1 MAASGFPPVPEQP
14 EPPRARTRVLV
25 FTILG
30 AILAAALII
39 AIVGRVG
46 TGTGGGIRRAGSNQ
60 APTFDVGPASQR
72 AASIDRSG
80 PLLFPDPRGGTLDI
94 YVQHLGG
101 AQWTAFA
108 ARAEGADRK
117 CVVRWDQGARHFVDP
132 CNGHV
137 YPADGTGLETFPAE
151 VNDKGR
157 VIVDLT
163 RPLIRRRP

>member
-1 MAASGFPPVPEQP
+1 
-14 EPPRARTRVLV
+14 VLV
-25 FTILG
+25 FTVLG
-30 AILAAALII
+30 AVLAAALII

-60 APTFDVGPASQR
+60 SPTFDVGPAGQR
-72 AASIDRSG
+72 AASIDKSG

-108 ARAEGADRK
+108 ARAEGAPRQ
-117 CVVRWDQGARHFVDP
+117 CVLHWDQGARHFADP

-137 YPADGTGLETFPAE
+137 YPADGAGLVTFPAV
-151 VNDKGR
+151 VNDKGH
-157 VIVDLT
+157 VIVDLGT
-163 RPLIRRRP
+163 TVTPTTAPDTVPY